1 MTITYAVGVNS
12 PTNLWQMV
20 QDYTENTESS
30 FVSYI
35 PTFIQ
40 TAEERIYN
48 TIQIPALRKTA
59 TGTLTLN
66 NQYLTLPTDWLGTFS
81 LQLIY
86 PSGVGTFLLNKDA
99 EYMREAFP
107 DATVT
112 GTPTH
117 YGQFD
122 QNTLVL
128 GPTPDQNYTAQ
139 LSYYYYPASIVTA
152 GTSWLGDN
160 VQNVLLYGA
169 LREAYLYLK
178 GEEDLINYYEQK
190 YQEGIALL
198 KVLGEGKNRRDVYRS
213 GQNRVPVT

>member
-139 LSYYYYPASIVTA
+139 LSYYYYPTSIVTA

-160 VQNVLLYGA
+160 VQNVLLYGT

>member
-1 MTITYAVGVNS
+1 
-12 PTNLWQMV
+12 MV

-139 LSYYYYPASIVTA
+139 LSYYYYPTSIVTA

>member
-1 MTITYAVGVNS
+1 
-12 PTNLWQMV
+12 MV

-160 VQNVLLYGA
+160 VQNVLLYGT

>member
-139 LSYYYYPASIVTA
+139 LSYYYYPTSIVTA

>member
-1 MTITYAVGVNS
+1 
-12 PTNLWQMV
+12 MV
-20 QDYTENTESS
+20 QDYTENTEYS

-139 LSYYYYPASIVTA
+139 LSYYYYPTSIVTA

>member
-160 VQNVLLYGA
+160 VQNVLLYGT